1 MDFKSFDLNFKDVDL
16 KKGIVSGYF
25 ASFGTKDSDG
35 DIIEQGSF
43 QKTIK
48 ERGPEGKKLIKW
60 LLDHDTTKAIGK
72 VEKLW
77 EDSFGLA
84 YEGKVGRHT
93 LGKDFLLMVE
103 DEIIN
108 QHSFGYKIIK
118 DQYDSQ
124 AKANYIKELKMF
136 EGSSIQFLGANENTP
151 VTGIKNLE
159 DALSYCAKL
168 EKFVRTSTATDD
180 TLIQLDTQLKSL
192 QATIEPLLKS
202 TQPEPEP
209 IHPDLFKSFYQ
220 LKLS

>member
-72 VEKLW
+72 VDVLR
-77 EDSFGLA
+77 EDSFGLY

-108 QHSFGYKIIK
+108 QHSFGYKVIK

-124 AKANYIKELKMF
+124 AKANYIKELKMY

-151 VTGIKNLE
+151 ITGIKNLE
-159 DALSYCAKL
+159 DALTYCAKL
-168 EKFVRTSTATDD
+168 EKFINTSTATDE
-180 TLIQLDTQLKSL
+180 TLNELHKQLKSL
-192 QATIEPLLKS
+192 QATIEPFIN
-202 TQPEPEP
+202 TQQEPEP
-209 IHPDLFKSFYQ
+209 INIDLFKSFY
-220 LKLS
+220 KLNLS